1 MQYIYLKKYLEKCE
15 IYHKLLIA
23 MSYLVFYLFTYS
35 MFIYSFIVFKH
46 KKDTEVEAID
56 VLYNVV

>member
-1 MQYIYLKKYLEKCE
+1 MQYIYKKNILKKCE
-15 IYHKLLIA
+15 IDHKLLIA
-23 MSYLVFYLFTYS
+23 MSYLVFYLFIYS